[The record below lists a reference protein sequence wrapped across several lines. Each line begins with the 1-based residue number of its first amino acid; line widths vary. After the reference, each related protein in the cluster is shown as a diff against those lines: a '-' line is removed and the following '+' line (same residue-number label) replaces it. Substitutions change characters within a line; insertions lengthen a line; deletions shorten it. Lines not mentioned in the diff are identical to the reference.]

1 MLYIPCWADDE
12 RADLIFRKLA
22 FSPYELLQDGYNER
36 KGLAGSSDGLDYDV
50 LMAQEERD
58 GRCLDWGHLGVAHG
72 VDNI

>member
-12 RADLIFRKLA
+12 RADLIFGKLA

-50 LMAQEERD
+50 LMA
-58 GRCLDWGHLGVAHG
+58 WNSYH
-72 VDNI
+72 